1 MDWTRHYARRTARFP
16 DSELSR
22 VLRLTRKPSVISF
35 AGGLPAP
42 EIFPVDQIKAASDA
56 VLSQNAEEALQYNIT
71 EGYEPLR
78 QWIIDHLDV
87 PSDWDASN
95 VQIVT
100 GSQQGLSMIGKAL
113 LDPGDK
119 IAVELPSYFG
129 GLRVFDSYEIDYLG
143 VETDEDG
150 VLLESLERALAQKP
164 KFFYVMPTF
173 QNPRGNTMSLERRHA
188 TIELARKYGVPIIED
203 DAYGRLRF
211 EGDPLPSLV
220 ELAPDMVLYVSTF
233 SKILAPGMRLA
244 WLAGPKD
251 VIHMMMRTKQTADMH
266 TPILTQLIAYRVATE
281 HDLDGH
287 VQVICDHYRDHRD
300 AMLEAMDE
308 YFPEG
313 VTWNR
318 PKGGMFLWVTLPE
331 HMKAMDVLT
340 AAVEHDVAFVPGDP
354 FFADGSGKNT
364 FRLSY
369 SKPSSDTIREGIR
382 RLGQVLHE
390 QLEPAA
396 TA

>member
-22 VLRLTRKPSVISF
+22 VLRLTRKPGVISF

-42 EIFPVDQIKAASDA
+42 EIFPVAQIKAASDA
-56 VLSQNAEEALQYNIT
+56 VLEQDAEQALQYNIT
-71 EGYEPLR
+71 EGFEPLR

-87 PSDWDASN
+87 PSDWDANN

-150 VLLESLERALAQKP
+150 VLLDSLERALAQKP
-164 KFFYVMPTF
+164 KFLYVMPTF
-173 QNPRGNTMSLERRHA
+173 QNPRGTTMSLERRHA
-188 TIELARKYGVPIIED
+188 TIELARKYGVPIVED
-203 DAYGRLRF
+203 DAYGRLHF
-211 EGDPLPSLV
+211 EGEPLPKLV

-244 WLAGPKD
+244 WLTGPQD

-266 TPILTQLIAYRVATE
+266 TPIFTQLIAHRVATE

-287 VQVICDHYRDHRD
+287 VQVICELYKDHRD
-300 AMLEAMDE
+300 AMLTAMDE
-308 YFPEG
+308 YFPAG

-318 PKGGMFLWVTLPE
+318 PQGGMFLWVTLPE

-340 AAVEHDVAFVPGDP
+340 AAVTHDVAFVPGDP

-364 FRLSY
+364 LRLSY

-382 RLGQVLHE
+382 RLGEVLHE
-390 QLEPAA
+390 QLEPAVIS
-396 TA
+396 

>member
-1 MDWTRHYARRTARFP
+1 MDWTRPYARRTGRFP

-22 VLRLTRKPSVISF
+22 VLRLTRKPGVISF

-42 EIFPVDQIKAASDA
+42 EIFPVAQIKAASDA
-56 VLSQNAEEALQYNIT
+56 VLEQDAEQALQYNIT
-71 EGYEPLR
+71 EGFEPLR
-78 QWIIDHLDV
+78 QWIINHLDV
-87 PSDWDASN
+87 PNDWDASN

-150 VLLESLERALAQKP
+150 VLPDSLERALAQKP
-164 KFFYVMPTF
+164 KFLYVMPTF
-173 QNPRGNTMSLERRHA
+173 QNPRGTTMSLERRHA
-188 TIELARKYGVPIIED
+188 TIELARKYGVPIVED

-211 EGDPLPSLV
+211 EGTPLPSLV

-266 TPILTQLIAYRVATE
+266 TPMLTQLIAHRVATE

-287 VQVICDHYRDHRD
+287 VNVICQLYREHRD
-300 AMLEAMDE
+300 AMLAAMEE
-308 YFPEG
+308 YFPAG

-318 PKGGMFLWVTLPE
+318 PAGGMFLWVTLPV
-331 HMKAMDVLT
+331 HMKALNVLT
-340 AAVEHDVAFVPGDP
+340 AAVEHDVAFIPGDP

-364 FRLSY
+364 LRLSY

-396 TA
+396 IS